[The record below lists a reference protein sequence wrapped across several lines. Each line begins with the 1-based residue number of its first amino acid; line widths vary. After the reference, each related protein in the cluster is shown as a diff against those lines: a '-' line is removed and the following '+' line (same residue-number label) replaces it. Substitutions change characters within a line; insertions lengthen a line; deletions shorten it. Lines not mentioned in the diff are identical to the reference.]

1 MLQQQ
6 GSQLFLI
13 QLDELLL
20 LVLITVDILALTHAL
35 SVVHHVIAGLIVHLI
50 TIHVIFILFCL
61 NHHLV
66 LTLMHLVIHLILAV
80 IVLITIIV
88 LLSISVFA
96 SLLILVHLLLIIVV
110 LVLLVDHLLLGV
122 VVLLISRI
130 THFLAAVFFHL
141 NLAGLLRIDLRFV
154 VLREVGCRSIK
165 LIVVVGRDQKLP
177 LFIRKVLIGIHA
189 GFPQDRNIPLQF
201 FNLIQVVNEGFGDLL
216 DQEGTIGNIELDL
229 GFYLVV

>member
-6 GSQLFLI
+6 GSQLFLV

-20 LVLITVDILALTHAL
+20 LVFVPVNILALTHAL

-50 TIHVIFILFCL
+50 TIHVLFILFCP

-66 LTLMHLVIHLILAV
+66 LSLLHLVIHLIIAV
-80 IVLITIIV
+80 IVLITILV
-88 LLSISVFA
+88 LLCISVIA

-122 VVLLISRI
+122 VVVLLISCI
-130 THFLAAVFFHL
+130 THFLAAVFLHL

-154 VLREVGCRSIK
+154 ILREVSGRSIK

-177 LFIRKVLIGIHA
+177 LLIR
-189 GFPQDRNIPLQF
+189 
-201 FNLIQVVNEGFGDLL
+201 
-216 DQEGTIGNIELDL
+216 
-229 GFYLVV
+229 

>member
-6 GSQLFLI
+6 GSQLFLV

-20 LVLITVDILALTHAL
+20 LVFVTVNILALTHAL

-50 TIHVIFILFCL
+50 TIHVLFILFCP
-61 NHHLV
+61 NYHLV
-66 LTLMHLVIHLILAV
+66 LSLLHLVIHLILAV
-80 IVLITIIV
+80 IVLIFILV
-88 LLSISVFA
+88 LLCISVIA

-122 VVLLISRI
+122 VVVLLISCI
-130 THFLAAVFFHL
+130 THFLAAVFLHL

-154 VLREVGCRSIK
+154 ILREVSGRSIK

-177 LFIRKVLIGIHA
+177 LLIR
-189 GFPQDRNIPLQF
+189 
-201 FNLIQVVNEGFGDLL
+201 
-216 DQEGTIGNIELDL
+216 
-229 GFYLVV
+229 

>member
-6 GSQLFLI
+6 GSQLFLV

-20 LVLITVDILALTHAL
+20 LVFVTVNILALTHAL

-50 TIHVIFILFCL
+50 TIHVLFILFCP

-66 LTLMHLVIHLILAV
+66 LSLLHLVIHLIIAV
-80 IVLITIIV
+80 IVLITILV
-88 LLSISVFA
+88 LLCISVIA

-110 LVLLVDHLLLGV
+110 LVLLVDHLLLGIVV
-122 VVLLISRI
+122 VVLLISCI
-130 THFLAAVFFHL
+130 THFLAAVFLHL

-154 VLREVGCRSIK
+154 VLREVGGRSIK

-177 LFIRKVLIGIHA
+177 LLIR
-189 GFPQDRNIPLQF
+189 
-201 FNLIQVVNEGFGDLL
+201 
-216 DQEGTIGNIELDL
+216 
-229 GFYLVV
+229 

>member
-6 GSQLFLI
+6 GSQLFLV

-20 LVLITVDILALTHAL
+20 LVFVTVNILALTHAL

-50 TIHVIFILFCL
+50 TIHVLFILFCP

-66 LTLMHLVIHLILAV
+66 LSLLHLVIHLILAV
-80 IVLITIIV
+80 IVLIFILV
-88 LLSISVFA
+88 LLCISVIA

-122 VVLLISRI
+122 VVVLLISCI
-130 THFLAAVFFHL
+130 THFLAAVFLHL
-141 NLAGLLRIDLRFV
+141 NLVGLLRIDLRFV
-154 VLREVGCRSIK
+154 ILREVSGRSIK

-177 LFIRKVLIGIHA
+177 LLIR
-189 GFPQDRNIPLQF
+189 
-201 FNLIQVVNEGFGDLL
+201 
-216 DQEGTIGNIELDL
+216 
-229 GFYLVV
+229 

>member
-6 GSQLFLI
+6 GSQLFLV

-20 LVLITVDILALTHAL
+20 LVFVTVNILALTHAL

-50 TIHVIFILFCL
+50 TIHVLFILFCL

-66 LTLMHLVIHLILAV
+66 LSLLHLVIHLILAV
-80 IVLITIIV
+80 IVLITILV
-88 LLSISVFA
+88 LLCISVIA

-122 VVLLISRI
+122 VVVLLISCI
-130 THFLAAVFFHL
+130 THFLAAVFLHL

-154 VLREVGCRSIK
+154 VLREVGGRSIK

-177 LFIRKVLIGIHA
+177 LLIR
-189 GFPQDRNIPLQF
+189 
-201 FNLIQVVNEGFGDLL
+201 
-216 DQEGTIGNIELDL
+216 
-229 GFYLVV
+229 